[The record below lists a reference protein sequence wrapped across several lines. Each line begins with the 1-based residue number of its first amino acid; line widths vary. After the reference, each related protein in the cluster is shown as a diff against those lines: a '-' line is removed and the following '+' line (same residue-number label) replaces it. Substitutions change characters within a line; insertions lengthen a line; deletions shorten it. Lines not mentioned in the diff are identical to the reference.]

1 MSHKPDH
8 FDKALGRLEKAA
20 GITQYERGMT
30 MGQPTPR
37 PTPSIKRDPKVWE
50 KYKTPQGFMK
60 WRKRKTGPQALPL
73 DKSVKKGSPRS
84 YENLK
89 KAKPL
94 GKKRKNGIG

>member
-1 MSHKPDH
+1 MSHTPDH
-8 FDKALGRLEKAA
+8 FDKVLGRLEKAA
-20 GITQYERGMT
+20 GITRERGMA

-60 WRKRKTGPQALPL
+60 WRKRKTGAQALPL

>member
-20 GITQYERGMT
+20 GITQERGMT

-60 WRKRKTGPQALPL
+60 WRK
-73 DKSVKKGSPRS
+73 KKK
-84 YENLK
+84 L
-89 KAKPL
+89 KPL
-94 GKKRKNGIG
+94 VPRHETKRKGTISGRYGVQ